1 MNVLI
6 TITWRAGAS
15 HTENRAAAQV
25 VQERLMTPFP
35 GVTIIHTLADLGKRK
50 LYVIADV
57 TEHAVNDVRTTLELT
72 TQPAIESVDIALV
85 VDGKKAINTYLAM

>member
-6 TITWRAGAS
+6 TITWRAGAN

-25 VQERLMTPFP
+25 VQERLMNPFP

-72 TQPAIESVDIALV
+72 AQPAIESVDIALV